1 MPKITIINSVTR
13 LSNLET
19 LKLAKLI
26 ANGIDKHTDELPKIP
41 TGSEELRNKVRF
53 VEENFTQAK
62 ILRAKASEL
71 EQKAQKELFAIKIS
85 LKANTSY
92 VEKVV
97 NDTQNTSLIP
107 ALGLKT
113 REKSGHSV
121 PNGGVPQAVSL
132 QEIPYTSATL
142 KIKFKPVKGAMS
154 YGVVWAYGATSPDT
168 FSKQPMKI
176 IGSSRKAILSE
187 LESGKMIW
195 VRIKS
200 YGSNNTESDWSDIAS
215 RIVP

>member
-1 MPKITIINSVTR
+1 MPKITIISSITR

-19 LKLAKLI
+19 LKLAKLM
-26 ANGIDKHTDELPKIP
+26 ANGINKHADELPKIP
-41 TGSEELRNKVRF
+41 TGSEELQDKVRF
-53 VEENFTQAK
+53 VEENMIQAK

-71 EQKAQKELFAIKIS
+71 EQKAQKELIAIKIS

-97 NDTQNTSLIP
+97 NDTQNNSLVP
-107 ALGLKT
+107 ALGLKM

-132 QEIPYTSATL
+132 QEIPYTSGTL
-142 KIKFKPVKGAMS
+142 KIKFKAVKGAII
-154 YGVVWAYGATSPDT
+154 YGVVWAYGATYPDA
-168 FSKQPMKI
+168 FPKQPMKI
-176 IGSSRKAILSE
+176 FRSSRKAILSE